1 MTYSA
6 CIEKFLK
13 EMNRLQ
19 NRFCR
24 KLVFGFR
31 TVMNKTGGP
40 IPLVLIVETWID
52 MLFLETSP
60 QLESSCHAFLETRS
74 GRSAS

>member
-6 CIEKFLK
+6 YIEKFLK
-13 EMNRLQ
+13 EMNRTQ

-52 MLFLETSP
+52 TLFPRNKRPT
-60 QLESSCHAFLETRS
+60 
-74 GRSAS
+74 